1 MAANGL
7 EIPIENEHENEQTT
21 TTNTPLG
28 PLPSS
33 KSASES
39 SSEKIHSDKI
49 LPLVTGFT
57 LLSLFEILSQGD
69 CLPVEERAVLKE
81 ISYIITGNYNSKNF
95 EQYISSCGIYLVFKS
110 AIRCGILQWDPQTKQ
125 YITDTN
131 VLKSVSFSDISLQ
144 WA

>member
-1 MAANGL
+1 
-7 EIPIENEHENEQTT
+7 
-21 TTNTPLG
+21 
-28 PLPSS
+28 
-33 KSASES
+33 
-39 SSEKIHSDKI
+39 
-49 LPLVTGFT
+49 
-57 LLSLFEILSQGD
+57 
-69 CLPVEERAVLKE
+69 VLKE